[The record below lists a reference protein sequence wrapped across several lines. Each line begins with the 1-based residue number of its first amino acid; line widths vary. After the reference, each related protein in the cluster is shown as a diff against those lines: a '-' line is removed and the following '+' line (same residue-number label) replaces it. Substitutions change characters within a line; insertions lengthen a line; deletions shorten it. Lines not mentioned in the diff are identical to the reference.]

1 MFTESGSK
9 WHIANVLAELAKLA
23 CDQGDLVSARSLY
36 QESMVIFGELGDIQ
50 GIARLF
56 EGLMVLA
63 TRESHQER
71 ALRLA
76 GAANTVR
83 KEHRVPLAPDEET
96 ELQLNM
102 ESIKQGLPVSVQE
115 TAWSSGASMS
125 IERAIEYALAF
136 DVS

>member
-1 MFTESGSK
+1 MFMESGSK

-23 CDQGDLVSARSLY
+23 CEQKEFISARSLY
-36 QESMVIFGELGDIQ
+36 QESMVIFGELGDIR

-63 TRESHQER
+63 MMQSQPER

-83 KEHRVPLAPDEET
+83 KEHRVPLASDEET
-96 ELQLNM
+96 ELQRNVELIN
-102 ESIKQGLPVSVQE
+102 EVLPVSAQE
-115 TAWSSGASMS
+115 TAWSSGAAMS
-125 IERAIEYALAF
+125 IEQAIEYALAF
-136 DVS
+136 DAG